1 MAYRLRFSASIAQT
15 SQTRSIGLIPAI
27 SAAGFAVLLVAKD
40 GNGVSALFA
49 RSSHLREQQSSC
61 AAYLRRFSSDRS
73 FAGRSAGWRR
83 TISAGSGTRAGA
95 HPAEGLPAQAAF
107 DGLLVPVLFACAAAG
122 VCSRFQTLR
131 RVGIATGSS
140 NRSAHRH
147 QSAGKIP
154 RGRCF
159 FRNSRSASTSRIIAL
174 LLKIAACTPFMHQY
188 PPQALLAA
196 QALLLTVTDH
206 SGSMQT
212 AVPQNHQTPFRPAY
226 RLPPSAPAAL

>member
-1 MAYRLRFSASIAQT
+1 MDGCGASRIPRNRRTMQAYPITKYAARSIAQT
-15 SQTRSIGLIPAI
+15 SQTRSIGRMPAA
-27 SAAGFAVLLVAKD
+27 SAAGSVMLLVAKD
-40 GNGVSALFA
+40 GNGVST
-49 RSSHLREQQSSC
+49 
-61 AAYLRRFSSDRS
+61 SDM
-73 FAGRSAGWRR
+73 
-83 TISAGSGTRAGA
+83 T
-95 HPAEGLPAQAAF
+95 P
-107 DGLLVPVLFACAAAG
+107 FACAVAG

-131 RVGIATGSS
+131 CVGIVIGSS
-140 NRSAHRH
+140 SRTAAAH
-147 QSAGKIP
+147 QSVGKIP

-159 FRNSRSASTSRIIAL
+159 FKNSRSASTSRIIAL
-174 LLKIAACTPFMHQY
+174 PLKIAACTPFIPRI